1 MKFRIRRLTLGALGI
16 LLLVALFAALAPLSL
31 RTDNATY
38 AQTET
43 TAVLPAPSLTA
54 DAKGANA
61 VELNW
66 TAVPGA
72 ARYHI
77 ALYTVADGHQRLDD
91 VVAPATTYTHPE
103 LTAGTTYYY
112 WVRALSAA
120 GKRGEWSDRKGATA
134 SDEQSS
140 TPTPTPASN
149 ATPTPTATPAATAS
163 PTATATPGLNATATP
178 TVLPTATATPTS
190 NATPT
195 ATASTQT
202 TATPTLTPAVTGKL
216 PAPALTADA
225 KGMNA
230 VELNWTAVAGAARY
244 HLALYTVADGHQ
256 RLDDVV
262 APTTTYTHPSLT
274 AGTTYY
280 YWVRAASAS
289 GEEGEWSVRMHAT
302 ASATQSSTATPTLA
316 SNATA
321 TPTVMPTATATPAS
335 TPTPT
340 PTATASTQPTAT
352 PTLTPNI
359 TGKLPAPA
367 LTADAKGANAVELNW
382 TAVSGAARYHLA
394 LFTVADGHQ
403 RLDDVVAPATT
414 FTHPDLTAG
423 RTYYYWVRG
432 VSAAGEEGDWSERKH
447 ATVAAAP
454 SPTATP
460 TVTPAPADR
469 ERAALIALYN
479 ATGGANWRR
488 SVNWLSN
495 EPLSTWS
502 GVYTDENGHVTT
514 LSPLRKQVERVS
526 PGSERSHLPDQPV
539 PLSQPVERTSPR
551 PERPHQPDAPG
562 HC

>member
-1 MKFRIRRLTLGALGI
+1 
-16 LLLVALFAALAPLSL
+16 
-31 RTDNATY
+31 
-38 AQTET
+38 
-43 TAVLPAPSLTA
+43 
-54 DAKGANA
+54 
-61 VELNW
+61 
-66 TAVPGA
+66 
-72 ARYHI
+72 
-77 ALYTVADGHQRLDD
+77 
-91 VVAPATTYTHPE
+91 
-103 LTAGTTYYY
+103 
-112 WVRALSAA
+112 
-120 GKRGEWSDRKGATA
+120 
-134 SDEQSS
+134 
-140 TPTPTPASN
+140 
-149 ATPTPTATPAATAS
+149 
-163 PTATATPGLNATATP
+163 
-178 TVLPTATATPTS
+178 
-190 NATPT
+190 
-195 ATASTQT
+195 
-202 TATPTLTPAVTGKL
+202 
-216 PAPALTADA
+216 
-225 KGMNA
+225 MNA

-382 TAVSGAARYHLA
+382 TAVSGAARYQLWV
-394 LFTVADGHQ
+394 FTTADGQ
-403 RLDDVVAPATT
+403 RSLAYVAPPATT
-414 FTHPDLTAG
+414 YTHPDLTAG
-423 RTYYYWVRG
+423 RTYYYWVRAL
-432 VSAAGEEGDWSERKH
+432 SAAGEEGDWSVRKH
-447 ATVAAAP
+447 ATP
-454 SPTATP
+454 SDEQSPTATP
-460 TVTPAPADR
+460 TTTPTTTATATATPASNATATPTATATVTPTPPDR

-495 EPLSTWS
+495 EPLSTWFN
-502 GVYTDENGHVTT
+502 VITNDNGHVTSLR
-514 LSPLRKQVERVS
+514 LSGNRLS
-526 PGSERSHLPDQPV
+526 GSVPDLSALTYLINLDLSHNRLSGPV
-539 PLSQPVERTSPR
+539 PDLSALSKLTWLFLNNNEFRGQIPDLSALSDLWNLNLAHNQLSGPFPDLSALTYLIKLDLTGNPLCRPAGVDLSGSNAVIADHLNSLSLPTCSGAPGNADRNCDDIDIGNCNADRNCDNIDTGNRNAHRNCDLGAAGAGRGKGCVGRTLQRNQRPQLDAQRQLADYRADLYLVRRLHRRWRSCPEVGAREQPVERADPR
-551 PERPHQPDAPG
+551 SEQPH
-562 HC
+562 